1 MRILFAASEAAPFAK
16 AGGLADVIGSLP
28 KEIQKHNAET
38 AIVMPRHKCTR
49 RFEAKEIYRCE
60 IEIGWRRQYA
70 GLLECE
76 YDGVKV
82 YFVDN
87 EYYFGGDSIYGY
99 DEGEAEKYAFFSKAV
114 IELLPFM
121 GDFDII
127 HCNDW
132 QTGLIPC
139 FLKNF
144 YPQINIKTVFTVH
157 NLKYRGIFGFRLL
170 HDLFGFPDSLFT
182 SETLEFYGGCSYLK
196 AGLLYSDKITTV
208 SPAYRDETLT
218 AEFGEGMEGVLQMRS
233 DDYIGILNGLGDEFN
248 PETDTALPFNFNGS
262 DFHNKAR
269 CKKEL
274 QKELG
279 LNIDGSVPL
288 FTVVARLY
296 DQKGIDLIKGAINE
310 VMFSRNI
317 QLALLGSGDKYFED
331 FFLSLN
337 ETYRGRIKAV
347 IGYNEALARRIYAA
361 GDFFLMPSRFEPCG
375 LSQLIAMRYGSLP
388 IVRACGGLKDTV
400 KDISEGG
407 WGLVFNECS
416 ADKLKN
422 EIFRACDIF
431 DRKSAF
437 YAARKRGAAQDTCWD
452 KGAEKYMNIYT
463 EIIGGQNGRKED
475 N

>member
-1 MRILFAASEAAPFAK
+1 MRVLFAASEAAPFAK

-28 KEIQKHNAET
+28 KELQKHNVQT

-49 RFEAKEIYRCE
+49 RFEAAEVHRCE
-60 IEIGWRRQYA
+60 IETGWRKQYA

-76 YDGVKV
+76 YGGVKV
-82 YFVDN
+82 YFIDN

-114 IELLPFM
+114 VELLPYM
-121 GDFDII
+121 GNVDVI

-144 YPQINIKTVFTVH
+144 YPQKNIKTVFTVH

-196 AGLLYSDKITTV
+196 AGLLYADKITTV
-208 SPAYRDETLT
+208 SPSYRDETLT
-218 AEFGEGMEGVLQMRS
+218 SEFGEGMEGVLQMRS
-233 DDYIGILNGLGDEFN
+233 EDYFGILNGLGDEFN
-248 PETDTALPFNFNGS
+248 PETDKNIPFNFTCS
-262 DFHNKAR
+262 DFRNKAR

-279 LNIDGSVPL
+279 LNTDSSVPL
-288 FTVVARLY
+288 FAVVARLY

-310 VMFSRNI
+310 VMFSRSI
-317 QLALLGSGDKYFED
+317 QLAVLGSGDKNYED

-337 ETYRGRIKAV
+337 DTYHGRIRTV
-347 IGYNEALARRIYAA
+347 TGYDEALARRIYA
-361 GDFFLMPSRFEPCG
+361 GSDFFLMPSRFEPCG
-375 LSQLIAMRYGSLP
+375 LSQLIAMRYGSIP

-400 KDISEGG
+400 KDISRGG
-407 WGLVFNECS
+407 WGIVFYECS

-431 DRKSAF
+431 DKKSVF
-437 YAARKRGAAQDTCWD
+437 YAARKRGAAQDTRWGS
-452 KGAEKYMNIYT
+452 GAEKYINIYN
-463 EIIGGQNGRKED
+463 EISGGYNGGK
-475 N
+475 

>member
-28 KEIQKHNAET
+28 KAIQKRKVQT

-49 RFEAKEIYRCE
+49 RFEAREIYHCE
-60 IEIGWRRQYA
+60 IETGWRKQYA

-82 YFVDN
+82 YFIDN

-114 IELLPFM
+114 VELLPFM
-121 GDFDII
+121 GEIDII

-144 YPQINIKTVFTVH
+144 YPEKNIRTVFTVH

-196 AGLLYSDKITTV
+196 AGLLYADKITTV
-208 SPAYRDETLT
+208 SPSYRDETLT
-218 AEFGEGMEGVLQMRS
+218 PEFGEGMEGVLQIRCK
-233 DDYIGILNGLGDEFN
+233 DYSGILNGLGDEFN
-248 PETDTALPFNFNGS
+248 PETDKNIPFNFSCS
-262 DFHNKAR
+262 DFRNKAR
-269 CKKEL
+269 CKREL

-279 LNIDGSVPL
+279 LNIDPSVPL
-288 FTVVARLY
+288 FAVVARLY
-296 DQKGIDLIKGAINE
+296 DQKGVDLIKGAINE
-310 VMFSRNI
+310 IMFSRNV
-317 QLALLGSGDKYFED
+317 QLVVLGSGDRNYED

-337 ETYRGRIKAV
+337 DTYRGRVKTQ
-347 IGYNEALARRIYAA
+347 IGYNEPLARRIYAA
-361 GDFFLMPSRFEPCG
+361 SDFFLMPSRFEPCG

-400 KDISEGG
+400 KDVSQGG
-407 WGLVFNECS
+407 WGLVFDEYS

-422 EIFRACDIF
+422 EIFRACDIYNK
-431 DRKSAF
+431 KSVF
-437 YAARKRGAAQDTCWD
+437 YAARKRGAAQDTRWD
-452 KGAEKYMNIYT
+452 KGAGQYISIYT
-463 EIIGGQNGRKED
+463 EILGGCNGRKRD
-475 N
+475 S